1 MILTFFQANEL
12 DFNTL
17 FLTKKS
23 FCQYPPNLTTT
34 ICQYPPILEYFDVP
48 GAFSY
53 KIKPQKT
60 AFSDWKYQ

>member
-23 FCQYPPNLTTT
+23 FCQYPP
-34 ICQYPPILEYFDVP
+34 ILGYFDVP